1 MMMQVSINVFII
13 SAPFFVGFF
22 EGGICGDDAKQGICH
37 FPTIGGWAGEFGKRC
52 ARKSLRCGR
61 GCGRLVENERMG

>member
-22 EGGICGDDAKQGICH
+22 EGGICGDDAEQGICH
-37 FPTIGGWAGEFGKRC
+37 FPTIGGWAGEFGKR
-52 ARKSLRCGR
+52 
-61 GCGRLVENERMG
+61 